1 MPNSII
7 IYTYAYH
14 PEEGIVNDFL
24 SSDEFREL
32 YENNEEPP
40 LLTPL
45 PTEQILDYID
55 RYTSANQLTEDERGA
70 LVAWFNGLDPEGKM
84 FIGLM
89 ER

>member
-24 SSDEFREL
+24 SSEEFREL

-55 RYTSANQLTEDERGA
+55 RYTSANQLTEDERGT